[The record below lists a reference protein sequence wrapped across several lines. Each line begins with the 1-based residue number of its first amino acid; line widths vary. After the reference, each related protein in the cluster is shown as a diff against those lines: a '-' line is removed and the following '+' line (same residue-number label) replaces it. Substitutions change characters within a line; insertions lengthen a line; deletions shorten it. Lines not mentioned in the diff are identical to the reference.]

1 MVVKMTLEQAV
12 SAPEDLLR
20 RRDCLLRKVRAQ
32 YRCVETAAAMMAE
45 DEHTRR
51 SACWQHFKTHLPA
64 YTRWAA
70 RKHLVDSTFHSFE
83 LWEQAEA
90 LVYEALIGF
99 TRAVIA
105 HRFDADR
112 ASPCK
117 YVKRA
122 IINQAQDL
130 MRRGT
135 HPTMQEC
142 LACWENHNGLCPHFG
157 SEHPWEDAVRQ
168 CYNPPIVIGLEE
180 FEEFDQAESTFA
192 AAGLQEQWPPIMD
205 KVGTA
210 SSYSRPVEE
219 KALNF
224 VTYDLLE
231 RFMLEVLSHNQ
242 RTVIVETMQ
251 NHKTSREIALIIG
264 TTPGNVDQLRRRAL
278 QKLYRALTH

>member
-1 MVVKMTLEQAV
+1 
-12 SAPEDLLR
+12 
-20 RRDCLLRKVRAQ
+20 
-32 YRCVETAAAMMAE
+32 MMAE
-45 DEHTRR
+45 DQHIRR
-51 SACWQHFKTHLPA
+51 IAYWQHFKTHFPA

-70 RKHLVDSTFHSFE
+70 KRNLVDSTFHSFDR
-83 LWEQAEA
+83 WEQAEA
-90 LVYEALIGF
+90 LVDEAITGF
-99 TRAVIA
+99 YHVVIEG
-105 HRFDADR
+105 RFDADR
-112 ASPCK
+112 APPCK

-122 IINQAQDL
+122 ITNQFQDL

-135 HPTMQEC
+135 QPTAQEC
-142 LACWENHNGLCPHFG
+142 LACWENHDGLCPHFA
-157 SEHPWEDAVRQ
+157 SEHPWDDVVAH

-205 KVGTA
+205 KAGTA

-219 KALNF
+219 KALNS
-224 VTYDLLE
+224 VTFDLLE

-242 RTVIVETMQ
+242 RTVIVETMR